1 MRIRP
6 LFLPLCAILLLTTG
20 CVIENAPSDSIVI
33 IEGDNIEENS
43 DEADENLGDDIND
56 NCLVSDLP
64 YYGSASFP
72 NNSLSLEYKLEST
85 KSQEFE
91 LIISEGEY
99 GFFIYPAALGE
110 ATFFGGAW
118 GGAAWEP
125 YDPNSTAT
133 RNEPVIIMRDNT
145 QWFVYRTDFPNNG
158 RLLSKVIFANPG
170 LSIGD
175 SSTCHVD
182 GLKQGDESAFVF
194 NLESAA
200 EYTQPIV
207 EALPAPSA
215 DNNNEICTVN
225 ALPVYGAIDL
235 TQSSRQLLSQSLA
248 GFQGEDFDITL
259 LENQYG
265 FFAYP
270 AALGKANFYD
280 RDFINARGGWHGA
293 TWTPYNATSEEFS
306 VMDPIVAEVG
316 GTFWYIYR
324 TDSPSFG
331 DRTHAVRFENSSLM
345 IGDEVACDVSGM
357 SFVDYQQLEI
367 DIQGDTLAPMPPETS
382 GDVEG
387 VCTFTAMPRVGGAS
401 KNIGLATEIQALNTS
416 FTSLENLNFTLD
428 LPTSEYGFF
437 AYPAA
442 LGEAVF
448 RDENSGFTGG
458 WDGATWDLGIIRY
471 GNVYKSRPLVTN
483 VNDSKWFIYRA
494 DFSGYQSLHFSVEFA
509 NKDLALGDKVGCDL
523 AEFAQVSTGSVI
535 GDDLTIVRIFVFGD
549 TDIELAEGVVEN
561 GEWTINTTYFDLRD
575 VDDAD
580 LNRFNAEGLY
590 DMYFYSSD
598 GTDHGP
604 ISITVEDGKV
614 TNDSF
619 DISLM

>member
-33 IEGDNIEENS
+33 IEGGNS
-43 DEADENLGDDIND
+43 DEADEGLGDEIND

-72 NNSLSLEYKLEST
+72 NSSLSLEYKLEST

-91 LIISEGEY
+91 LIIPEGEY

-133 RNEPVIIMRDNT
+133 RNEPVVIMRDNT

-158 RLLSKVIFANPG
+158 RLLSKVTFANPS

-194 NLESAA
+194 NIESSA
-200 EYTQPIV
+200 EYGHPIAK
-207 EALPAPSA
+207 ALPAPSA

-225 ALPVYGAIDL
+225 SFPVYGAVDL
-235 TQSSRQLLSQSLA
+235 TQPSRQLLSQSLE

-270 AALGKANFYD
+270 AALGKAIFYD
-280 RDFINARGGWHGA
+280 RGFINARGGWHGA
-293 TWTPYNATSEEFS
+293 TWTPYDAAFEEFS
-306 VMDPIVAEVG
+306 IMDPIVAEVG
-316 GTFWYIYR
+316 GTSWYIYR
-324 TDSPSFG
+324 TDFPGIG
-331 DRTHAVRFENSSLM
+331 DGTYAVRFENSGLM
-345 IGDEVACDVSGM
+345 VGDEVACNISDM

-367 DIQGDTLAPMPPETS
+367 DIQGDALAPMPPETS
-382 GDVEG
+382 GDIKG
-387 VCTFTAMPRVGGAS
+387 VCTFTAMPRMGGS
-401 KNIGLATEIQALNTS
+401 LENIGLASDILGLDES
-416 FTSLENLNFTLD
+416 FTNIDNLSFTLD
-428 LPTSEYGFF
+428 SRMDEYGFF

-442 LGEAVF
+442 LGKA
-448 RDENSGFTGG
+448 GFTDKKFGWFGG
-458 WDGATWDLGIIRY
+458 WNGANWDIEHTATGPMNSPI
-471 GNVYKSRPLVTN
+471 VTSIE
-483 VNDSKWFIYRA
+483 DTKWFIYRTDYA
-494 DFSGYQSLHFSVEFA
+494 GLMDAQFSVEFE
-509 NKDLALGDKVGCDL
+509 NNDLEIGDSAGCDL
-523 AEFAQVSTGSVI
+523 AEFPHVSTGSVV
-535 GDDLTIVRIFVFGD
+535 GDDLAIVRIFVAGG
-549 TDIELAEGVVEN
+549 TETELAEGVVEE
-561 GEWTINTTYFDLRD
+561 GVWTINTTYFYLIGSDSP
-575 VDDAD
+575 D

-590 DMYFYSSD
+590 DMYFYSAD
-598 GTDHGP
+598 GAAYGP
-604 ISITVEDGKV
+604 TQITVKEGEV
-614 TNDSF
+614 TTNAF
-619 DISLM
+619 DVSLM